1 MLVYTYFYNAPSPL
15 GDIMYLINPWNCE
28 EANITASMVCALTRK
43 PRLQKRWSYKM
54 VALLKVADKI
64 IKI

>member
-15 GDIMYLINPWNCE
+15 DDIVYLINPWNRE

-43 PRLQKRWSYKM
+43 PRLQKRFSR
-54 VALLKVADKI
+54 LGFT
-64 IKI
+64 